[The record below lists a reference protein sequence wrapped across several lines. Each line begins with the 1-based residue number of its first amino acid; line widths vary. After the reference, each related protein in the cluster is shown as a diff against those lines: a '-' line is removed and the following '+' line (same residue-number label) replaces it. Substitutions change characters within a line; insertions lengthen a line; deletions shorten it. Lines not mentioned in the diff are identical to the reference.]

1 MSFAHKK
8 CEEPGSADFA
18 TNHSATT
25 PESVTSIVL
34 SIWSPK
40 EIVTGSVLEV
50 TQPDT
55 YENHMPKPNG
65 LFDARMGVIE
75 NGQVCETCKQN
86 NHNCTGH
93 FGHITLAKPVYYMQM
108 LQIVWKVL
116 KCVCWRC
123 SKCLLKEED
132 KKKILE
138 GKTKFKA
145 RFATVL
151 GKCQSYQKTG
161 PKAPPAVCDYC
172 KAAQPKY
179 SLKKDKQSKTNG
191 GLTNIFY
198 NKETK
203 MPVENVLLILK
214 RVTDEDVELIGLSPK
229 YSRPDWM
236 ICTVLPVPPPHV
248 RPSVRQDGNQKA
260 EDDLTHKLSDIVK
273 ANNMLRQKIKEGADK
288 PEKQEKIEE
297 CYGFLQYHVA
307 TFMDNEMPGVLP
319 ASQRGSGRPLKSLK
333 QRLSA
338 KDGRMRNNLMGKRCN
353 FTARSVISPDA
364 NIALDELGVPLSIA
378 TNLTYPVTVTK
389 LNLAELTVYVKNR
402 DTHPGAK
409 SVVKAASG
417 RRYCLAYAPADL
429 KLECGDVVNRHMMDG
444 DVVLFN
450 RQPSLH
456 KMSMMGHR
464 VRVLPYGMTFR
475 LNLSVTT
482 PYNADFDGDEM
493 NAHLPQSY
501 QTQAELKY
509 LTLVPSQLISP
520 QKSAPVMGIVQDSLL
535 AANLMTKAGSIA
547 LNAREVCRLLMWND
561 AFNGNMVL
569 SDGGVWSGQRLF
581 AQILPEIINL
591 KRAKTQTAIT
601 SYHHMTGM
609 LDKSILGSSAGGLIH
624 ILFKDYGEQVAA
636 DFMYAT
642 QRLVNNWLLINGF
655 SVGMSDCLV
664 PANNITMVGKVPSFM
679 LDEAAAAAAAA
690 AAAPEKTMSISDYI
704 QVTIDKVQTNVLK
717 ELQKSYDSPDADLEE
732 LELKIKQ
739 QLNTGR
745 DLIGKVILND
755 TTPNRL
761 TDMVKA
767 ESKGNPLNIA
777 QIRGCLGQSEVEG
790 KRTPLNMD
798 RRSLPF
804 YARDDDSAA
813 ARGFIANSFLTGIT
827 PQEYMFH
834 AMAGRIGIID
844 TAVKTSETGYIQR
857 RLIKTMEDVCVSPD
871 HTVRDAMGNIVE
883 FQYGEDGYDACRLET
898 ISTDAFNF
906 HTISTHEFNNRFV
919 HQFEPLYWETYLMSH
934 ETLTEYSAVTMEVVQ
949 QALEEEYA
957 VLVQFKEEFRRKISV
972 LEERLCSPIH
982 LERVIKN
989 VQAKHGA
996 AAAAATSFVQMSP
1009 YTTYNMV
1016 KGHITKMKHFMVSQ
1030 SQSAVYRNRG
1040 KHTLFILE
1048 ALMRVCLH
1056 SKVVMTTLKL
1066 SREALAEVL
1075 HECYKMF
1082 LRGLV
1087 NPGEMVGIIASQSI
1101 GEPATQM
1108 CVDGAEVV
1116 TVLNRHTQ
1124 ECYHGPIGPW
1134 LDELLR
1140 QKAAT
1145 NVVMGDRFLVNNMEA
1160 EEDQYYIHGV
1170 GMQTEKMPHTYRIRQ
1185 ISRLPANGQMLK
1197 ITTRTGRTVTA
1208 TMSHAFLRRS
1218 ASGLGGMEKAT
1229 GASLRVGQ
1237 RIPVAFR
1244 MPQFGEAAGAG
1255 AGAGAE
1261 AQTQTQTQ
1269 AQTEAQAKTYFDL
1282 SAEAFGSL
1290 LGWYLSNGSLEAGGH
1305 IHLNLQNVPTDLALT
1320 LLAPLHPVLNR
1331 GGTALTL
1338 TGETAA
1344 WLAAWLRDE
1353 AGGPTG
1359 QRRVPACVFAAP
1371 LTCVAALL
1379 RCYLDGDGN
1388 IAAQKHTIRCCSTSR
1403 VLMDDICLLFAY
1415 FQMVPYKFDSV
1426 SAADG
1431 AKLYHMGLCTKYAD
1445 LYVKHIGSHIG
1456 DKQAALAS
1464 IVAHNHR
1471 EDCKSQMEF
1480 MDKIPHVG
1488 SLLASTAKRLGLPR
1502 SSEQWVRR
1510 ESIGRRTLGKYIRQ
1524 FEELGGVP
1532 PDEMAVFLQAYNC
1545 DVLWDQITHIEI
1557 IPENTQK
1564 LVYDLSVEGAETF
1577 MLGSGILV
1585 HNTLNTFHHT
1595 GVSAKSQ
1602 TTTGVPR
1609 LKELLNISK
1618 NPKTPSLDIMLQPAF
1633 AQNEQTA
1640 MQVGHLIAIT
1650 SVKDIL
1656 ASSFLRLQKIPALAD
1671 EEAEEEEEA
1680 DEEADEEEA
1689 GARPECINELF
1700 NTLEP
1705 TDPKRGKSYLM
1716 VCLEFKQ
1723 ESLTRNISMEM
1734 IQSKIKDSVKDS
1746 VKGSKDSL
1754 DCMVTDDNAACLLCL
1769 CLFDLTR
1776 NTVQNVRHWY
1786 KNVGKITICGK
1797 AKIHQA
1803 YPLECLKKYLPFGT
1817 EEDGSFKPKKQG
1829 SEYMLHTDGSN
1840 LEDIINMGEI
1850 DATRT
1855 VSNNVNEIYQ
1865 LFGIEAARQALMEEF
1880 INTLSQTSA
1889 YVNYR
1894 HICLLADVMTNK
1906 GVLLSIDIHGVKK
1919 GDIGPLARAS
1929 FEETV
1934 DQLVKSAC
1942 YAERDKMTGVSAN
1955 IMLGQVPPT
1964 GTGTV
1969 KLLFDERK
1977 MKAQMP
1983 PAVQE
1988 CDNPDNFAFDF
1999 KPIVKSTLMI

>member
-1 MSFAHKK
+1 MSFARKK
-8 CEEPGSADFA
+8 CEEPGGADFA

-40 EIVTGSVLEV
+40 DIVTGSVLEV

-55 YENHMPKPNG
+55 YENHLPKPNG

-108 LQIVWKVL
+108 LQIVLKVL

-132 KKKILE
+132 KKKIVE

-161 PKAPPAVCDYC
+161 AKAAPNLCDFC
-172 KAAQPKY
+172 NAAQPKY

-203 MPVENVLLILK
+203 MSVENVLLILK
-214 RVTDEDVELIGLSPK
+214 RITDEEVELIGLSPK

-260 EDDLTHKLSDIVK
+260 EDDLTHKLTDIVK
-273 ANNMLRQKIKEGADK
+273 SNNTLRQKITALSPAEGDVRKKEL
-288 PEKQEKIEE
+288 EKIEE

-307 TFMDNEMPGVLP
+307 TLMDNEMPGVLP

-338 KDGRMRNNLMGKRCN
+338 KEGRMRNNLMGKRCN

-402 DTHPGAK
+402 DTYPGAK

-417 RRYCLAYAPADL
+417 RRYCLAYAPKEL

-493 NAHLPQSY
+493 NAHLPQSC

-561 AFNGNMVL
+561 AFNGNI
-569 SDGGVWSGQRLF
+569 GGDVWSGQRLF
-581 AQILPEIINL
+581 AQLLPEIINL
-591 KRAKTQTAIT
+591 KRTNTQTAIT
-601 SYHHMTGM
+601 SYHQMTGM

-664 PANNITMVGKVPSFM
+664 PANDIT
-679 LDEAAAAAAAA
+679 
-690 AAAPEKTMSISDYI
+690 I
-704 QVTIDKVQTNVLK
+704 VTAQQTEEVMTIGEYTQEIIADVQTKVLAT
-717 ELQKSYDSPDADLEE
+717 LQDSYDSPEADLEE
-732 LELKIKQ
+732 LETKIKQ

-761 TDMVKA
+761 TDIIKA
-767 ESKGNPLNIA
+767 ESKGNVLNIA

-790 KRTPLNMD
+790 KRAPLNMD

-827 PQEYMFH
+827 PQEYVFH
-834 AMAGRIGIID
+834 AIAGRIGIID
-844 TAVKTSETGYIQR
+844 TAIRTSETGYIQR
-857 RLIKTMEDVCVSPD
+857 RLIKTMEDVSVSPD

-883 FQYGEDGYDACRLET
+883 FQYGEDGYDACRLES
-898 ISTDAFNF
+898 ISKDAFDF
-906 HTISTHEFNNRFV
+906 HTISTAEFNNRFV
-919 HQFEPLYWETYLMSH
+919 HQFERLYWETYLMSH
-934 ETLTEYSAVTMEVVQ
+934 NTLTVYGSETLATVQ
-949 QALEEEYA
+949 AALEEEYA
-957 VLVQFKEEFRRKISV
+957 VLVKCKEEFRRKISV
-972 LEERLCSPIH
+972 FEERLSSPIH

-996 AAAAATSFVQMSP
+996 AGAGAGAGAATGFVQLSP
-1009 YTTYNMV
+1009 YTTYSMV
-1016 KGHITKMKHFMVSQ
+1016 KAQIIKMKNVVVTQ
-1030 SQSAVYRNRG
+1030 SQSAVSRNRG
-1040 KHTLFILE
+1040 THTLFILE
-1048 ALMRVCLH
+1048 TLMRVCLH
-1056 SKVVMTTLKL
+1056 SKEVMTTLQL

-1116 TVLNRHTQ
+1116 TVWNATTRQ
-1124 ECYHGPIGPW
+1124 CYHGPIGPW

-1145 NVVMGDRFLVNNMEA
+1145 NVQLGERFVANNLD
-1160 EEDQYYIHGV
+1160 EDDDEDEMYIHAV
-1170 GMQTEKMPHTYRIRQ
+1170 SMSSEKMPRPYRIRQ
-1185 ISRLPANGQMLK
+1185 ISRLPANGKMMK

-1208 TMSHAFLRRS
+1208 TMSHAFLRRLTS
-1218 ASGLGGMEKAT
+1218 GMEKVS
-1229 GASLRVGQ
+1229 GHDLRVGD
-1237 RIPVAFR
+1237 RIPVACHLPVFEPAAAAAAAAAFD
-1244 MPQFGEAAGAG
+1244 PQPLPLPLNE
-1255 AGAGAE
+1255 
-1261 AQTQTQTQ
+1261 
-1269 AQTEAQAKTYFDL
+1269 L
-1282 SAEAFGSL
+1282 FGSL
-1290 LGWYLSNGSLEAGGH
+1290 VGLFLSGGH
-1305 IHLNLQNVPTDLALT
+1305 LDENSTKVTLRNVPMAVAINTVDMLGAAVTPLLVPNDSSLLHVLIIDYPGLAQ
-1320 LLAPLHPVLNR
+1320 
-1331 GGTALTL
+1331 
-1338 TGETAA
+1338 
-1344 WLAAWLRDE
+1344 WLRAE
-1353 AGGPTG
+1353 TG
-1359 QRRVPACVFAAP
+1359 FGSRSLRRVPQCMFEAP
-1371 LTCVAALL
+1371 LSCVAALL
-1379 RCYLDGDGN
+1379 RGYLDGDGTD
-1388 IAAQKHTIRCCSTSR
+1388 AVEKHTIRCCSTSAA
-1403 VLMDDICLLFAY
+1403 LLDDISLLLAY
-1415 FQMVPYKFDSV
+1415 FDILPYKFKG
-1426 SAADG
+1426 AAG
-1431 AKLYHMGLCTKYAD
+1431 SLCLHHMAICTKYAD
-1445 LYVKHIGSHIG
+1445 AYVSRIGSNVAS
-1456 DKQAALAS
+1456 KLAALRD

-1471 EDCKSQMEF
+1471 DDRKSHMEF
-1480 MDKIPHVG
+1480 MDKIPKLG
-1488 SLLASTAKRLGLPR
+1488 SLLTQMCKRAGFNR
-1502 SSEQWVRR
+1502 SCQQWATR
-1510 ESIGRRTLGKYIRQ
+1510 ESIGRRTLLKYIELFEAQGSAAESDNVQILRQ
-1524 FEELGGVP
+1524 AH
-1532 PDEMAVFLQAYNC
+1532 DS
-1545 DVLWDQITHIEI
+1545 DVVWDKIMRIEI
-1557 IPENTQK
+1557 IPEDVTK

-1585 HNTLNTFHHT
+1585 HNTLNTFHNT

-1618 NPKTPSLDIMLQPAF
+1618 NPKTPSLDIMLQPAY
-1633 AQNEQTA
+1633 AQDEDSA
-1640 MQVGHLIAIT
+1640 MKVGHLIAIT
-1650 SVKDIL
+1650 SVKDLL
-1656 ASSFLRLQKIPALAD
+1656 ATSFLQMQTIPMLATATAAPIIKED
-1671 EEAEEEEEA
+1671 PRQQCIEDLFATLRA
-1680 DEEADEEEA
+1680 D
-1689 GARPECINELF
+1689 N
-1700 NTLEP
+1700 
-1705 TDPKRGKSYLM
+1705 PKRGKSYLM
-1716 VCLEFKQ
+1716 VCLEFKKGHVLNRQ
-1723 ESLTRNISMEM
+1723 LDMATIQKKMEQQSESSKVITMEEC
-1734 IQSKIKDSVKDS
+1734 ITADENS
-1746 VKGSKDSL
+1746 
-1754 DCMVTDDNAACLLCL
+1754 NCLLCL
-1769 CLFDLTR
+1769 CLFDLAH
-1776 NTVQNVRHWY
+1776 NTVQDVRHWY
-1786 KNVGKITICGK
+1786 KHVGEITICGK
-1797 AKIHQA
+1797 SKIHQA
-1803 YPLECLKKYLPFGT
+1803 YPMECLKKYLPFAA
-1817 EEDGSFKPKKQG
+1817 EEDGSFKPKKAG
-1829 SEYMLHTDGSN
+1829 SEYMLRTDGSN
-1840 LEDIINMGEI
+1840 LEDIINMAEI

-1942 YAERDKMTGVSAN
+1942 YAEKDKMSGVSAN

-1983 PAVQE
+1983 VVG
-1988 CDNPDNFAFDF
+1988 CDIDAHFAFDF
-1999 KPIVKSTLMI
+1999 KPIVKSTLLPPLPKKKL